1 MTYVIFFA
9 VSILA
14 SVVGAICGV
23 GGGVFM
29 KPALDAVGVLP
40 VNTITFLSTCTVI
53 SMTSYNVIT
62 AAMNTKKG
70 GGENLIDWNLTTWLA
85 IGSAIGGLLGKIIY
99 SEIKSMF
106 ENQEV
111 VGGYQAMALLIA
123 VFLTLIYTLNKKRCK
138 GFHVKNPAALLA
150 LGFALG
156 TLSSFV
162 GIGGGPM
169 NLAVLFFFL
178 SMPTKMAAQNSLYMI
193 LISQVAS
200 LIMTFVKG
208 NVPTALYQDVD
219 LGLWVMLIGM
229 MICGVYGGIVGKKI
243 NKKMPSETVDKLFI
257 ILILVIMALCAWNIY
272 TKLGFAA

>member
-29 KPALDAVGVLP
+29 KPALDAVNVLP

-85 IGSAIGGLLGKIIY
+85 VGSAIGGVLGKIIY
-99 SEIKSMF
+99 SDIKASF
-106 ENQEV
+106 PAEQQNA
-111 VGGYQAMALLIA
+111 VGGYQALALLIA

-138 GFHVKNPAALLA
+138 GYQVKNPAALLG

-193 LISQVAS
+193 LISQSAS
-200 LIMTFVKG
+200 LVMTFVKG
-208 NVPTALYQDVD
+208 NVPTALYRDVD
-219 LGLWVMLIGM
+219 MGLWVMLLGM
-229 MICGVYGGIVGKKI
+229 MLCGVYGGIVGKKI
-243 NKKMPSETVDKLFI
+243 NKKMPTETVDKLFI
-257 ILILVIMALCAWNIY
+257 GLIVVIMALCCWNIY
-272 TKLGFAA
+272 TKLGL

>member
-53 SMTSYNVIT
+53 AMTSYNVIT
-62 AAMNTKKG
+62 AAINTKKG
-70 GGENLIDWNLTTWLA
+70 GNDNLIDWNLTTWLA
-85 IGSAIGGLLGKIIY
+85 VGSAIGGVIGKNIY
-99 SEIKSMF
+99 SNIKAGF

-123 VFLTLIYTLNKKRCK
+123 VFLTLLYTVNKKKFK
-138 GFHVKNPAALLA
+138 GFQVKNPAALVA
-150 LGFALG
+150 LGFVLG

-193 LISQVAS
+193 LISQTAS

-219 LGLWVMLIGM
+219 PGLCVMLIGM
-229 MICGVYGGIVGKKI
+229 MLCGIYGGKVGKTL
-243 NKKMPSETVDKLFI
+243 NKKLPSETVDKLFI
-257 ILILVIMALCAWNIY
+257 ILIVVIMALCVWNIY
-272 TKLGFAA
+272 TKLGF